1 MKKVSMVIIGIAILF
16 AAQLAQTEPARQTAG
31 PQGAYEGIVASEN
44 AVWIVDTRSGRV
56 RKCTQEFSD
65 QTPRCS
71 GFSD

>member
-1 MKKVSMVIIGIAILF
+1 MRKGSTVVIGIAILF
-16 AAQLAQTEPARQTAG
+16 AAQQAQTEPDRQTAG

-65 QTPRCS
+65 QTPR
-71 GFSD
+71 

>member
-1 MKKVSMVIIGIAILF
+1 MKKVSMVVIGIAILS
-16 AAQLAQTEPARQTAG
+16 AARLAHTESARQTAG
-31 PQGAYEGIVASEN
+31 PQGSYEGVVASEN

-65 QTPRCS
+65 QTPICS